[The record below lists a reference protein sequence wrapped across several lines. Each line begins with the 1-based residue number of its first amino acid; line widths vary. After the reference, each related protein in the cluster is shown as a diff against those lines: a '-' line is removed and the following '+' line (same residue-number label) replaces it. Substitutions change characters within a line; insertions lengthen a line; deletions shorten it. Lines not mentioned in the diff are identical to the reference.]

1 MPAADTGTVLKR
13 ERVRSHILEII
24 ETRSTGD
31 PIPSERALCADL
43 GVSRP
48 TLRAAVDELVAA
60 GLLVREH
67 GRGMFVAPEKITQE
81 LLGDAHAMKAPLAE
95 GTWSSQLLEFTH
107 MPAGARIGRRL
118 HISPGAEIVYVARL
132 SLVDGSPIAIEHL
145 HFPAALVPALTSREL
160 ESGDLYE
167 HLRAHHDVHVYE
179 AVQSIEP
186 TVVSADEAR
195 LLGVPELS
203 PALLFE
209 RLTTDTE
216 NTPVE
221 YVHSVYRGDRYRI
234 VSRLT
239 LGPGSGAHGADEAE
253 AEIHHPGFP
262 AGEFTRGSSVSTSTV
277 GDVYSG

>member
-1 MPAADTGTVLKR
+1 MSPADSGTVLKR

-24 ETRSTGD
+24 ESRETGD

-95 GTWSSQLLEFTH
+95 GTWSSRVIESTRIQ
-107 MPAGARIGRRL
+107 AGARIGRKL
-118 HISPGAEIVYVARL
+118 HISPGAEILYVARL
-132 SLVDGSPIAIEHL
+132 CLVDGSPIAIEHL
-145 HFPAALVPALTSREL
+145 HFPASQISELTEQEL

-167 HLRAHHDVHVYE
+167 HLRAHHGVHVFE

-186 TVVSADEAR
+186 TVVNADEAE
-195 LLGVPELS
+195 LLDVPELS

-209 RLTTDTE
+209 RLTTDTGS
-216 NTPVE
+216 TPVE

-239 LGPGSGAHGADEAE
+239 LGRQPGEAGQTTSDG
-253 AEIHHPGFP
+253 HHPGFP
-262 AGEFTRGSSVSTSTV
+262 IGEFSRGESVSTTTI
-277 GDVYSG
+277 GDVHAG